1 MSDPREAAQRRNEDA
16 RARADA
22 DPAAVADHATGANL
36 PNLTARLAEWPV
48 PGVDP
53 GEMATARRDM
63 VIRGEAGHDLD
74 PDETAAAD
82 QWSTLTPFE
91 QVERRVVAQR
101 QHDHAEANQTAAW
114 RAMMA
119 RDLAAQ
125 WVQREALA
133 AVRWDKL
140 NIRPPPMLGAA
151 EVPARLVEHLAKL
164 PERRGSD
171 TGLSLLTVL
180 VEALP
185 LPVEHE
191 TRADR
196 RIMPALRVIGPSTE
210 RERGRLV
217 FGGLL
222 DGRPREANLLLFPER
237 EPHRYEVPLLDIAE
251 RAGLPFR
258 SKGHGA
264 PIESR
269 LVVRGGLLSLR
280 PEDRGRLVVR
290 IAVTVGELLDALW
303 PPSAGRG
310 RPRDSTNWPR
320 LLRALYRARDFHVPD
335 ATGGRWFPLAVRRLP
350 DGVAHPWAET
360 AETPGR
366 RPGRDELIVL
376 DLAPVPGA
384 ETGGSV
390 DLPFLDRM
398 GVSSGPRWFAYLAGR
413 SLIWLP
419 GKTRRPAPGG
429 RYGWSRNPADYPVLT
444 LADLRRF
451 AFGAADKG
459 DRARAAIVAPWE
471 HLPDLVIVPD
481 VTDARTGIRG
491 WRLLPAEAEAAL
503 QNVRDG
509 GRMRKASGRMRKA
522 SGRMRKDSAP

>member
-133 AVRWDKL
+133 AVL
-140 NIRPPPMLGAA
+140 NMPPPPMLAA
-151 EVPARLVEHLAKL
+151 AAVPARLVEHLANL

-185 LPVEHE
+185 SPRDAFKPVARASLPRLAKLGHDAATLPDFPLQDAPAAPGEQLDLPGFGDAVRGCASWLLWLFDQAGGESLASGRGARWELRLFVYALLHLDV
-191 TRADR
+191 ADR
-196 RIMPALRVIGPSTE
+196 DGQWHTLRIAASPEHAKAIEDATGRPMANVEDWLHPHGWSNKRRDWHNLPEALRRMSRELSYVPVDGIGY
-210 RERGRLV
+210 V
-217 FGGLL
+217 
-222 DGRPREANLLLFPER
+222 AMLFPSVIPAKQGDPLVEFTAR
-237 EPHRYEVPLLDIAE
+237 VPRVA
-251 RAGLPFR
+251 A
-258 SKGHGA
+258 HGD
-264 PIESR
+264 R
-269 LVVRGGLLSLR
+269 LS
-280 PEDRGRLVVR
+280 
-290 IAVTVGELLDALW
+290 
-303 PPSAGRG
+303 
-310 RPRDSTNWPR
+310 WPR
-320 LLRALYRARDFHVPD
+320 LLEYGADSARLF
-335 ATGGRWFPLAVRRLP
+335 R
-350 DGVAHPWAET
+350 
-360 AETPGR
+360 
-366 RPGRDELIVL
+366 
-376 DLAPVPGA
+376 
-384 ETGGSV
+384 
-390 DLPFLDRM
+390 
-398 GVSSGPRWFAYLAGR
+398 AYLAVVAWLGR
-413 SLIWLP
+413 SAKRGHP
-419 GKTRRPAPGG
+419 MTRQIAAPVLGPDGEPARRRKGG
-429 RYGWSRNPADYPVLT
+429 AIVRSATERIDNPAARYVGPPLSE
-444 LADLRRF
+444 ADLARMIGFDPTDRRRR
-451 AFGAADKG
+451 G
-459 DRARAAIVAPWE
+459 DARAAFERMEA
-471 HLPDLVIVPD
+471 DGVIEIERD
-481 VTDARTGIRG
+481 GRG
-491 WRLLPAEAEAAL
+491 WLLF
-503 QNVRDG
+503 G
-509 GRMRKASGRMRKA
+509 G
-522 SGRMRKDSAP
+522 PHY